1 VTSLKDIQSL
11 IADIDSI
18 ISKADARLPWSKP
31 GNVSRERRILERVRS
46 YLVSQQQKLLA
57 AAKEPSVAVTP
68 AQQEVVQQIV
78 QAVTQEI
85 NVLRADLR
93 QPLQVD
99 IEALRQQREALIQEI
114 QHLEQRRQQIDSF
127 NQRNSTQQQTLS
139 EFSQGL
145 INRCTETLT
154 QQLAQIL
161 ANFEHRVLNAELPAR
176 SRETTQTHS
185 AITPA
190 FPHPESVEGSMEA
203 HITSEQ
209 LRQFQ
214 QQSDRMLT
222 NLEANQRAIFEA
234 LLRDLQAYQA
244 SLARGIEKM
253 HSLGTQ
259 GEMLFTVLVN
269 RLAQQLGREASTRF
283 SSPVPLSDATTS
295 AQEAGIRPTQA
306 ETLLPSDAF
315 TVTQRSPQP
324 LEPLSRE
331 PESARADELNLN
343 AITEQETISQ
353 TDNVDTSPSDLSE
366 LSPDESFLETLNSQ
380 DWDVAEGL
388 DSENFSLALDEND
401 QLDTF
406 IQLNIDDQESHSSEA
421 VTDTLPSSDDS
432 EADFLLAWLN
442 ERQQDTPDS
451 DTGQITE
458 LDKSEVAAE
467 LTTSVDRRRQEIDE
481 LYQSLFGTDS
491 VSDTTN
497 LKESDVL
504 VEGESDNSQTIQASE
519 DVQPLDNDQS
529 TNADAI
535 CADARR
541 LANASQTQQRFA
553 IASIQPQVEEDL
565 FEGHADP
572 ATEFPPAQPPLEEA
586 TGASAQSW
594 EALFFE
600 DYPPS
605 PPNPTDLDPETQ
617 LSSNADD
624 LLINGN
630 RTSESDDIE
639 TIGTLTDLLEQM
651 GLTPLIPT
659 PESKSTPDSTPQQ
672 SESQPSDSVVD
683 VTEDTYTPA
692 LPDEDLLETT
702 TLESDPDVEI
712 RLNPNTLQQLQQDLY
727 SFEQSL
733 GQSTPRREEQPL
745 PSSNLDESTETPE
758 IDRSQPQNPPFP
770 IPPQESLAEDW
781 EEFVLDY
788 LRQLKAEQELAD
800 GSIPT
805 AAEIVE
811 SDFDPDLF
819 PSEVLELDRESTV
832 NAGTAASEAFA
843 LPGEFIAYEE
853 EHVVDEMQWDEPT
866 DGTTEEAIAQWDET
880 ASLPSPESNVDSDS
894 LTPDALV
901 TEPEGEGNA
910 AMPGAWRETVED
922 ESSERTQDPIL
933 PQDSLENSSQP
944 LPEAGGDFGQQNS
957 ETGEDTLPENAIA
970 TEQENVQP
978 STDGLSEEAPSGSEM
993 QGAQAS
999 GESNFE
1005 VNFPQSDVLNSEQPD
1020 NPKPINSDSD
1030 PQAQP

>member
-161 ANFEHRVLNAELPAR
+161 ANFEHRVVNAELPAR

-185 AITPA
+185 VLTPA

-259 GEMLFTVLVN
+259 GEMLFTALVN

-283 SSPVPLSDATTS
+283 SSPVPLSDAATS

-324 LEPLSRE
+324 VEPLSRE

-380 DWDVAEGL
+380 DWDIAEGL

-451 DTGQITE
+451 DAGQITE

-497 LKESDVL
+497 QEESDVL

-535 CADARR
+535 
-541 LANASQTQQRFA
+541 
-553 IASIQPQVEEDL
+553 ASIQPQVEEDL
-565 FEGHADP
+565 FEGHTDP
-572 ATEFPPAQPPLEEA
+572 ATEFLPAQPPLEEA

-651 GLTPLIPT
+651 GLTPPALT
-659 PESKSTPDSTPQQ
+659 QESKSTPDSTPQQ

-733 GQSTPRREEQPL
+733 GQSTPRQEEQPL

-758 IDRSQPQNPPFP
+758 VDRSQQQTPPFP
-770 IPPQESLAEDW
+770 MPPQESLAEDW

-880 ASLPSPESNVDSDS
+880 ASLPSPESNVDSDF
-894 LTPDALV
+894 LTPDTLD
-901 TEPEGEGNA
+901 TEPGGEGNA
-910 AMPGAWRETVED
+910 AMPGALRETVQD

-933 PQDSLENSSQP
+933 PQDSLENSSNP
-944 LPEAGGDFGQQNS
+944 LPADRGDLEQQNS
-957 ETGEDTLPENAIA
+957 ETGEDTVPENAIA
-970 TEQENVQP
+970 TEQEQVQP
-978 STDGLSEEAPSGSEM
+978 STDALSEEALSWSGM
-993 QGAQAS
+993 QGAQVS

>member
-1 VTSLKDIQSL
+1 MTSLKDIQSL

-114 QHLEQRRQQIDSF
+114 QHLEQRRQQIDLF

-161 ANFEHRVLNAELPAR
+161 ANFEHRVVNAELPAR

-185 AITPA
+185 ALTPA
-190 FPHPESVEGSMEA
+190 FPHAESVEGRMGA

-209 LRQFQ
+209 LRQLQ

-259 GEMLFTVLVN
+259 GEMVFTALVN

-283 SSPVPLSDATTS
+283 SSPVPLSDAAIS
-295 AQEAGIRPTQA
+295 AQETGIRPTQA

-315 TVTQRSPQP
+315 TVTEQSPQS

-331 PESARADELNLN
+331 PESDRADELHLN

-380 DWDVAEGL
+380 DWDIAEGL

-406 IQLNIDDQESHSSEA
+406 IQLNIDDQESRSSEA

-451 DTGQITE
+451 DIGQITE

-497 LKESDVL
+497 PEESDVL
-504 VEGESDNSQTIQASE
+504 VEDESDNSQTIQASE
-519 DVQPLDNDQS
+519 DIPPFDNDQS
-529 TNADAI
+529 TNAD
-535 CADARR
+535 
-541 LANASQTQQRFA
+541 A

-565 FEGHADP
+565 FEGHTDP
-572 ATEFPPAQPPLEEA
+572 ATEFLPAQPPLEEA
-586 TGASAQSW
+586 TGESAQSW

-733 GQSTPRREEQPL
+733 GQSTPRQEEQPL
-745 PSSNLDESTETPE
+745 PSSNLDEPIETSE
-758 IDRSQPQNPPFP
+758 VDRSQPQNPPFP
-770 IPPQESLAEDW
+770 MPPQESLAEDW

-880 ASLPSPESNVDSDS
+880 ASLPSPKSNVDSDF

-901 TEPEGEGNA
+901 TEPGGEGNA
-910 AMPGAWRETVED
+910 AMPGALRETVQD

-944 LPEAGGDFGQQNS
+944 LPEGGGDLGQQNS

-978 STDGLSEEAPSGSEM
+978 STDRLSEEAPSWSGM